1 MTQEMKLQ
9 TSRYRLHEDKL
20 WANGHGGGLCS
31 VNKPAA
37 AVFASSLSA
46 VTSPQKVKRSPRS
59 PHLPQQHVFC
69 THKSINCHPCSD
81 VAFASNQITHRPC
94 HLRSRQ
100 IVVRMTTRGSVIYY
114 PALGGQARLVGCS

>member
-1 MTQEMKLQ
+1 MKLQ

-46 VTSPQKVKRSPRS
+46 VTNPQKVKRSPRS
-59 PHLPQQHVFC
+59 LHLPQQHVFR

-81 VAFASNQITHRPC
+81 VACQQPDYSSALSSEISTNCCENDNTWVGYLLPC
-94 HLRSRQ
+94 
-100 IVVRMTTRGSVIYY
+100 
-114 PALGGQARLVGCS
+114 PGGRARLVGCS